1 MWITWNQEK
10 IYQSCLARWLY
21 IAPNTINSLFFLF
34 SFQENSLEYGL
45 WLGNQFSC
53 SVMSNS
59 LEPKDC
65 STPGFPVHHQLPELT
80 QTNVHQVSDAI
91 TPPHPLLSPS
101 PLSFNLSQHQ
111 GLLKGVSSSHKAAK
125 VLEFQLQHQSFQWR
139 FRIDFLQD
147 RLDGFP
153 CSPRD
158 SQESSPTPQFKS
170 INSLVL
176 SFPYS
181 PNFTSIHDYCKNCS
195 FDKMDFVGKVMS
207 LLFNMLSRLII
218 AFLPRS
224 KHLPISWLQSPSSVT
239 LEPPKIKS
247 ATVCIVSPSI
257 CHEVMGPDAMIL
269 VFWMLRFF
277 FLI

>member
-1 MWITWNQEK
+1 MAGE
-10 IYQSCLARWLY
+10 SV
-21 IAPNTINSLFFLF
+21 
-34 SFQENSLEYGL
+34 
-45 WLGNQFSC
+45 QFSC

-65 STPGFPVHHQLPELT
+65 STPGFPVHHQPQSLLKQMSIESVMPSNHL
-80 QTNVHQVSDAI
+80 I
-91 TPPHPLLSPS
+91 LLSPS

-125 VLEFQLQHQSFQWR
+125 VLEFQLQHQSFQWI

-147 RLDGFP
+147 RLVGFP

-181 PNFTSIHDYCKNCS
+181 PNFTSIHDYCKNCI

-218 AFLPRS
+218 ALIPRS
-224 KHLPISWLQSPSSVT
+224 KCLFISWL
-239 LEPPKIKS
+239 
-247 ATVCIVSPSI
+247 
-257 CHEVMGPDAMIL
+257 HH
-269 VFWMLRFF
+269 LR
-277 FLI
+277 